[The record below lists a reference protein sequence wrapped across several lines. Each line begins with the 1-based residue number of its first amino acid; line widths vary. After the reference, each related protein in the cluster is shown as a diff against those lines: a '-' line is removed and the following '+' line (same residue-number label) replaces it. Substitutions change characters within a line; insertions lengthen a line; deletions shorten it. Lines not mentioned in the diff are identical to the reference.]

1 MIAPAEDDPI
11 TRDLARTNSNP
22 GFWALPILSP
32 RLPEAWLVAYRLIG
46 VPAVSGA
53 KVTVEVLT
61 GIVPPPVVSKKPTN
75 GVC

>member
-1 MIAPAEDDPI
+1 MA
-11 TRDLARTNSNP
+11 
-22 GFWALPILSP
+22 
-32 RLPEAWLVAYRLIG
+32 
-46 VPAVSGA
+46 VPAVRGA